1 MQNTWWIGRS
11 CKRREA
17 FRRAVLIGRAL
28 APILPQRE
36 GRGLERMGL
45 FASVAMRPPG
55 SPRFRHA
62 GQSALHERDHRG
74 GDHPIPFRTRQLSP
88 PSPKVLQRQAA
99 GGQGVALMQGASAY
113 IQGLCPFF
121 VASFGV
127 PFTRKYRRCGGF
139 IMWSYFSELQYNSI
153 VSRIQR
159 GWIDEQLAYSRGR
172 RPA

>member
-1 MQNTWWIGRS
+1 MVDRPQ
-11 CKRREA
+11 
-17 FRRAVLIGRAL
+17 LQ
-28 APILPQRE
+28 APRGVQASGTNRTSPCTHPSSKE

-55 SPRFRHA
+55 SPWFRHA
-62 GQSALHERDHRG
+62 GESALHERDHRG

-139 IMWSYFSELQYNSI
+139 IMWPYFSELQYNSI

>member
-28 APILPQRE
+28 APILLI
-36 GRGLERMGL
+36 GRAGPGTDGS

-55 SPRFRHA
+55 SPWFRHA
-62 GQSALHERDHRG
+62 GESALHERDHRG

-113 IQGLCPFF
+113 IRGLCPFF
-121 VASFGV
+121 VASFGA

-139 IMWSYFSELQYNSI
+139 ILRPYFSELKYNSI

-159 GWIDEQLAYSRGR
+159 GWFDELLAYSRGR

>member
-1 MQNTWWIGRS
+1 MNQ
-11 CKRREA
+11 KA
-17 FRRAVLIGRAL
+17 
-28 APILPQRE
+28 
-36 GRGLERMGL
+36 RGLLSRTQTHWNELKLGAGHKATCRKTARQKNKKPLGL
-45 FASVAMRPPG
+45 LICG
-55 SPRFRHA
+55 
-62 GQSALHERDHRG
+62 SALHERDHRG

-113 IQGLCPFF
+113 IRGLCPFF
-121 VASFGV
+121 VTSFKA

-139 IMWSYFSELQYNSI
+139 IMRPYFSELQYNSI

>member
-1 MQNTWWIGRS
+1 MQNTWSIGRS

-28 APILPQRE
+28 APILPARE
-36 GRGLERMGL
+36 GGAWNGWIL
-45 FASVAMRPPG
+45 
-55 SPRFRHA
+55 RFGRHA
-62 GQSALHERDHRG
+62 ALRVPGFRRAGESALHERDHRG

-113 IQGLCPFF
+113 FQGLCPFF
-121 VASFGV
+121 VASFKA

-139 IMWSYFSELQYNSI
+139 ILRPYFSELQYNSI